1 MNPGLPELPISKTR
15 ALKWHSLWIKW
26 GITAFGLFVLFFIVQ
41 WVLGWLVVYGLYR
54 FFSGSAN
61 DLTGLNPYLLKAIG
75 WAVALLVVYLI
86 CARRAKFLKRWRVL
100 GFLPVVFNLGFYF
113 LTKDLYFRFSDGAP
127 LQWAA
132 ITDQGVIYYTKPGF
146 GPDGKVLVRVTA
158 ENIKRFKNVG
168 SEMSAV
174 DPERV
179 EWFSPNT
186 GEASI
191 YYYKSPSGDFEFYNR
206 WAHHPG
212 NGQELKPVTVEVRAE
227 YEAWQKERLG
237 RESRI
242 KAEQV
247 QIEEKKAADVARET
261 RLTELRALFSP
272 IVTDPKVLNIALVVV
287 CESKSADCD
296 RVSQRLLSGLQS
308 AAPNV
313 VFLPDYCTP
322 DFTEKGYFEKAYQ
335 GDVSVVKEID
345 GFSPIDYLL
354 LCKVNVVT
362 TSRSAGQDLFTCR
375 IDLGFLLLDKDGRQ
389 ANRGNFEVAGPGL
402 SEALA
407 LNRGIELLTERH
419 STEFLTGVTSK
430 APQK

>member
-1 MNPGLPELPISKTR
+1 MSPDPPALPTKKSGR
-15 ALKWHSLWIKW
+15 S
-26 GITAFGLFVLFFIVQ
+26 AFGVSWMKVVVIVFGLVVLFIVGQ
-41 WVLGWLVVYGLYR
+41 WALSWLVVYGLYK
-54 FFSGSAN
+54 FLWGTAN

-75 WAVALLVVYLI
+75 WALTLLVAYLI
-86 CARRAKFLKRWRVL
+86 SRKKAKFLKRWLVL
-100 GFLPVVFNLGFYF
+100 GILPVLFNLGLY
-113 LTKDLYFRFSDGAP
+113 LVTKDLYFRFSDGAP

-132 ITDQGVIYYTKPGF
+132 ITDEGVIYYAKPGF
-146 GPDGKVLVRVTA
+146 GPDGKPLVRVTA

-168 SEMSAV
+168 GEVSAV

-227 YEAWQKERLG
+227 YEAWKKERLE
-237 RESRI
+237 RESQI
-242 KAEQV
+242 KTEQA
-247 QIEEKKAADVARET
+247 QIEEKKAADDARES
-261 RLTELRALFSP
+261 RLRELRELFRP
-272 IVTDPKVLNIALVVV
+272 VVTDPKVVNIALVVV

-296 RVSQRLLSGLQS
+296 RVTQRLLSGLQS

-335 GDVSVVKEID
+335 GDVSALKEID

-354 LCKVNVVT
+354 LCKVNLVT
-362 TSRSAGQDLFTCR
+362 TSSPAGQDLFTCR
-375 IDLGFLLLDKDGRQ
+375 IDLSFLLLDKDGRQ

-402 SEALA
+402 SEAQA
-407 LNRGIELLTERH
+407 VDRGIELLTERH
-419 STEFLTGVTSK
+419 STGFLTGITTK
-430 APQK
+430 GP